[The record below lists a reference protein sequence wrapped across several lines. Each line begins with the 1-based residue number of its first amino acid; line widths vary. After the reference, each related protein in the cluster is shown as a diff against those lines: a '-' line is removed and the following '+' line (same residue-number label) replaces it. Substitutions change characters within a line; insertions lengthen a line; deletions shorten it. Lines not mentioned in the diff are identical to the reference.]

1 MYGGGHTGSDAGCTP
16 LSSTDAPA
24 FGQAPCRVGIPS
36 AKPPP
41 LTFLA
46 SSMRMSCMEIWAKG
60 GRS

>member
-1 MYGGGHTGSDAGCTP
+1 MLQHLDKLRAGRASLP
-16 LSSTDAPA
+16 LSQGNAGALHPA
-24 FGQAPCRVGIPS
+24 F
-36 AKPPP
+36 PPLP